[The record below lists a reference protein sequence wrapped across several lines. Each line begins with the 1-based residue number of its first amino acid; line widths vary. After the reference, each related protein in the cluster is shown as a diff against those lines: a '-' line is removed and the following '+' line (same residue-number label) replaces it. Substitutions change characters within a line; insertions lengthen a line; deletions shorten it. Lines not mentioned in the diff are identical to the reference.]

1 MEWDLLFPP
10 YPVFYFSLIFL
21 GGCHFMFYTHTESVF
36 LIIQQHPIFGKQ
48 NWHFPKCQAS
58 ATMYLWQLSYNNL
71 LAWYCPVFFLHLK
84 LYRHPRVSH
93 AAILSKATGIAV
105 PTGIDAFKYWPRQ
118 HWDVIH
124 GHVWKIRRSVSK
136 FISQENLFILFGI
149 LILD

>member
-1 MEWDLLFPP
+1 
-10 YPVFYFSLIFL
+10 
-21 GGCHFMFYTHTESVF
+21 
-36 LIIQQHPIFGKQ
+36 
-48 NWHFPKCQAS
+48 
-58 ATMYLWQLSYNNL
+58 MYLWQLSYRNL

-105 PTGIDAFKYWPRQ
+105 PTGIGAFKY
-118 HWDVIH
+118 WDVIH

-136 FISQENLFILFGI
+136 FISQENLLILFGI